1 VYADPESDLIIRIFD
16 HLLFENI
23 SGSGITRRGEM
34 GRIAGVARTLFFVW
48 MIVIFSEGIVCA
60 QQAPINCNGPL
71 SEEQLVGLLKGGVA
85 GMRVQAIVNKCGI
98 GFPFTPDVERRLRT
112 AGASDAVIA
121 EVRKQDEARRNREEE
136 KLWAEARD
144 GRSAERL
151 QEYLKRFP
159 DGDHV
164 PEATEKLAQLKRLE
178 QLRTNIRQ
186 AKKEGRWQEA
196 ESWLKE
202 VSGLLPEDEEI
213 RSWKSWIAEERSRA
227 LEARKR
233 EEEALWTSAKDGR
246 SAERLEEYLRRF
258 PDGDHASEARDL
270 QTKMRSAEELRGE
283 IRKAKKEGNWQEAE
297 AWLKELA
304 GLGGEDDEVGIW
316 KVWVRG
322 ERARWDS
329 MTLEEAKQEVR
340 SLEEKIA
347 QIRKTVE
354 TARDTE
360 LQQLER
366 QYRSEREKAGQVAP
380 KSEYER
386 SVEYEA
392 RLEAAKQKQAALDA
406 KWQADKDQVQ
416 RRYTTGL
423 EEKTSALNDRIGR
436 LKNRTYLMP
445 GVSVQRI
452 GYDAD
457 TSHLSVK
464 INGEEYWFTIEPRTV
479 RDLDSRLGNVKVEQY
494 LGPDHAQERVL
505 VDTATDARFN
515 CVLRAADEER
525 LRREE
530 LARIAWI
537 DLATGL
543 MWALNDNGMD
553 VNWNEARRY
562 CQQLRLGGFSD
573 WRLPEIGE
581 LKGMYDAL
589 SEQSPKVRGG
599 IGLSGYRCWSTT
611 KSRSG
616 HAWSL
621 GIKDGAR
628 FSGRL
633 SHYGGDRALCVRR
646 PRE

>member
-1 VYADPESDLIIRIFD
+1 
-16 HLLFENI
+16 
-23 SGSGITRRGEM
+23 
-34 GRIAGVARTLFFVW
+34 
-48 MIVIFSEGIVCA
+48 
-60 QQAPINCNGPL
+60 
-71 SEEQLVGLLKGGVA
+71 
-85 GMRVQAIVNKCGI
+85 
-98 GFPFTPDVERRLRT
+98 
-112 AGASDAVIA
+112 
-121 EVRKQDEARRNREEE
+121 
-136 KLWAEARD
+136 
-144 GRSAERL
+144 
-151 QEYLKRFP
+151 
-159 DGDHV
+159 
-164 PEATEKLAQLKRLE
+164 
-178 QLRTNIRQ
+178 
-186 AKKEGRWQEA
+186 
-196 ESWLKE
+196 
-202 VSGLLPEDEEI
+202 
-213 RSWKSWIAEERSRA
+213 
-227 LEARKR
+227 
-233 EEEALWTSAKDGR
+233 
-246 SAERLEEYLRRF
+246 
-258 PDGDHASEARDL
+258 
-270 QTKMRSAEELRGE
+270 
-283 IRKAKKEGNWQEAE
+283 
-297 AWLKELA
+297 
-304 GLGGEDDEVGIW
+304 
-316 KVWVRG
+316 
-322 ERARWDS
+322 
-329 MTLEEAKQEVR
+329 
-340 SLEEKIA
+340 
-347 QIRKTVE
+347 
-354 TARDTE
+354 
-360 LQQLER
+360 
-366 QYRSEREKAGQVAP
+366 
-380 KSEYER
+380 
-386 SVEYEA
+386 
-392 RLEAAKQKQAALDA
+392 
-406 KWQADKDQVQ
+406 
-416 RRYTTGL
+416 
-423 EEKTSALNDRIGR
+423 
-436 LKNRTYLMP
+436 MP